1 MQGTEE
7 EPGII
12 PRVAQY
18 LFQRRLDYPKHTVK
32 IHVSYMEIYKELVY
46 DLLIPREG
54 QGAGLSIREDSS
66 RNIFVANL
74 TDREINSLEEFEHIY
89 NNACK
94 NRSTASTKMNVS
106 SSRSHAILSFQVT
119 VAVENGKP
127 QESEDDSDSEQYA
140 LSGKINLIDLAGSED
155 NRRTDNGKERLAESG
170 AINKSLFV
178 LGQVVESIN
187 AASSRIP
194 FRDSKMTRI
203 LQPSLGG
210 KAQGMMIVN
219 IAPGQSYFMDSYN
232 SLNFATKS
240 KTIENAPIVNT
251 ISQDEPS
258 MSSALSDTP
267 KLGQALRVAV
277 LRGKKRTRK
286 RLSDSAVDRSAKRRL
301 YDPFRWTGPQ
311 SGSIRERENDGC
323 DDADRTN
330 YYSRMMKPWKRF
342 AAGNYDP
349 WPRFKLNDEQVEAQ
363 LESRVAVLV
372 AEKVQDLQK
381 SNTELNN
388 QLEEQKQL
396 TANIL
401 ERMQAL
407 EARLGDNTSNHDT
420 IQRQ

>member
-1 MQGTEE
+1 MSIKKNVVDEKVKVVCRVRPFLEHEAPDDSVAVEGCEIKITNQRNTNEIVSFRFSSCHGPEAMQAEIYEQDVQPMIDKVFSGVDSTIFAYGVTGSGKTHTMQGTEE

-18 LFQRRLDYPKHTVK
+18 LFRRRLDYPKHAVR

-54 QGAGLSIREDSS
+54 QGAGLTIREDSS

-74 TDREINSLEEFEHIY
+74 TDREITSLEEFVQVFNI
-89 NNACK
+89 ACK

-119 VAVENGKP
+119 VAMNEDPP
-127 QESEDDSDSEQYA
+127 QQDDDSDTEQYA

-219 IAPGQSYFMDSYN
+219 IAPGQSYFMDSY
-232 SLNFATKS
+232 K
-240 KTIENAPIVNT
+240 
-251 ISQDEPS
+251 
-258 MSSALSDTP
+258 
-267 KLGQALRVAV
+267 
-277 LRGKKRTRK
+277 
-286 RLSDSAVDRSAKRRL
+286 
-301 YDPFRWTGPQ
+301 
-311 SGSIRERENDGC
+311 
-323 DDADRTN
+323 
-330 YYSRMMKPWKRF
+330 
-342 AAGNYDP
+342 
-349 WPRFKLNDEQVEAQ
+349 
-363 LESRVAVLV
+363 
-372 AEKVQDLQK
+372 
-381 SNTELNN
+381 
-388 QLEEQKQL
+388 
-396 TANIL
+396 
-401 ERMQAL
+401 
-407 EARLGDNTSNHDT
+407 
-420 IQRQ
+420 